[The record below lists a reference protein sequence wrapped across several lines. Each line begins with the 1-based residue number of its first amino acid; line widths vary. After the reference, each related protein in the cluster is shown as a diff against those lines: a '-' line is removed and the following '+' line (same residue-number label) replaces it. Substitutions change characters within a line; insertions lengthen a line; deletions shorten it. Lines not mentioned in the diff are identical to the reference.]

1 MNMSTTETTFDR
13 QWKIIQLLGNTEVG
27 LSLDE
32 IAETTGMNRRSIQ
45 RHFALFRTNGLPLME
60 EVTDSKIKKYR
71 IKLQETNLSFTLDE
85 VIAVYTG
92 RRFLEPMRGSY
103 LWEAMQNALQKMRQ
117 SLGTPLIRF
126 LERSIGTFGR
136 TEFGWSDYQGRG
148 AMIDDLATAI
158 ENQQCVMIL
167 YQSLQDSEASS
178 TKVSPYGLI
187 HHDGSLYLVGFSHK
201 RNGVRHWKVD
211 RMQGV
216 TRMGEF
222 FSSGEEFD
230 LQEHLAGL
238 FGIFSDGGDEE
249 VQTVRVRFD
258 SSLSGP
264 IREKHWHKTERFLE
278 EVDGSVV
285 LEFEVSNLQVVK
297 RWLLSHGRHA
307 KVLGPVELIELL
319 RAEVAQMTALYG
331 Q

>member
-1 MNMSTTETTFDR
+1 
-13 QWKIIQLLGNTEVG
+13 
-27 LSLDE
+27 
-32 IAETTGMNRRSIQ
+32 RRSIQ
-45 RHFALFRTNGLPLME
+45 RHFSQFRANGLPLIE
-60 EVTDSKIKKYR
+60 DVTDSKIKKYR
-71 IKLQETNLSFTLDE
+71 IMLHETALRFTLDE

-92 RRFLEPMRGSY
+92 RLFLEPMMGSY
-103 LWEAMQNALQKMRQ
+103 FWEAMQSALKKMRQ
-117 SLGTPLIRF
+117 SLGTQLIRF

-148 AMIDDLATAI
+148 EMLDDLATAI
-158 ENQQCVMIL
+158 ENQQCVVIL
-167 YQSLQDSEASS
+167 YQSLQDSEPSR

-216 TRMGEF
+216 TRTGEA
-222 FSSGEEFD
+222 FSGAGEFD
-230 LQEHLAGL
+230 LQEHISSL
-238 FGIFSDGGDEE
+238 FGIFSEE
-249 VQTVRVRFD
+249 KGKSQQTVRIRFD
-258 SSLSGP
+258 SVLSGP

-278 EVDGSVV
+278 EADGRVV

-307 KVLGPVELIELL
+307 EVLGPSELIDLIRSE
-319 RAEVAQMTALYG
+319 ASQMAALYG
-331 Q
+331 G